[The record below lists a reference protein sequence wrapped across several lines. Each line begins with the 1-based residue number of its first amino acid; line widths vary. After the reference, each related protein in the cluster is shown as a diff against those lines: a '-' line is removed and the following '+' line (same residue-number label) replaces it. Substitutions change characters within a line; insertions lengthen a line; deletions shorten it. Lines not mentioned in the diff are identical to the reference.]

1 MLFSDLKKLVI
12 PEGEVN
18 KITVGGVTIWENMKN
33 WARFSTEAD
42 GVTIYNGGLGYK
54 NGYRVRSGGAEGTT
68 DRGSCTGFIPLKAGD
83 TVRLSGY
90 NALYNDAANAINV
103 FNASKENIGQ
113 AAANVPSNGYGIFAN
128 GAAYASYGWAS
139 ITQNPTGVYVW
150 VAPPHADIAFMRVSG
165 YTLADGSKMIITVN
179 QEIS

>member
-1 MLFSDLKKLVI
+1 MMFSDLKKLVI

-33 WARFSTEAD
+33 WVKFSTEAD

-90 NALYNDAANAINV
+90 NALYNDGSNAINV

-113 AAANVPSNGYGIFAN
+113 AVANTPTHGYGIFETQYKA
-128 GAAYASYGWAS
+128 YGWAS

-165 YTLADGSKMIITVN
+165 YTLADGSKMIVTVN
-179 QEIS
+179 QEINT